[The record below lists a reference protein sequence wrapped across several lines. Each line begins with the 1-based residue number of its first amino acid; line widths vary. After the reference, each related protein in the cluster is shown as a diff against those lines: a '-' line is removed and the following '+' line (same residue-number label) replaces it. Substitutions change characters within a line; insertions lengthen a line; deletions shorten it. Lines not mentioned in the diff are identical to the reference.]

1 MQKTVKRS
9 TVNALGCLLLLSLVS
24 ACASSQAVKPIV
36 ISAKPVDKPE
46 LILPKADRIQTRDVK
61 WIVITPENYQE
72 VFNQLAKDGKQV
84 VLFAL
89 TSDGYE
95 NVSLN
100 LSDIRAYIQQQ
111 QAIILAYEGYYLK
124 SNSAIDAAN
133 EEIVNATQEAVN
145 AATPPEKPGFSW
157 NPFN

>member
-1 MQKTVKRS
+1 MNV
-9 TVNALGCLLLLSLVS
+9 LGCLLLLSLVS
-24 ACASSQAVKPIV
+24 ACATSNPVKPIV

-61 WIVITPENYQE
+61 WIVITPDNYQE

-111 QAIILAYEGYYLK
+111 QAIIVAYEGYYLK

-133 EEIVNATQEAVN
+133 QEIVTATQDAVA
-145 AATPPEKPGFSW
+145 AATPPETKSFDF